1 MTIPT
6 LSSNSPAGDAP
17 APSRTP
23 PSVLILT
30 KNEDANIEQCL
41 RSVSFSDD
49 IVVLDSFSDDRTVE
63 IASKFPNVRVVQRTF
78 DTEYLQRNFGF
89 ESISYKHPWVYVCDA
104 DERIPDDLRDELIRA
119 VSDPAN
125 THSALRIRYKN
136 YFLGKWI
143 KRSSGY
149 PVWIIRL
156 VRPEKVRYEKRA
168 TNVHPIVEGST
179 GSLRSH
185 FNHYS
190 FNSGLRRWFDKHNFY
205 SDREA
210 YEAVQVRKLGVGKAG
225 SLFARDPM
233 ARRRAFKN
241 AAFFLK
247 GRAFWRF
254 LFQYILKFGFLD
266 GVAGFHYCA
275 MISMYEYWIELK
287 IHEQERSWRERTEDV
302 VKRRLAA
309 DPNGAAR

>member
-1 MTIPT
+1 M
-6 LSSNSPAGDAP
+6 
-17 APSRTP
+17 
-23 PSVLILT
+23 LILT
-30 KNEDANIEQCL
+30 RNEEANIEQCL

-49 IVVLDSFSDDRTVE
+49 IVILDSHSTDHTVE
-63 IASKFPNVRVVQRTF
+63 IASRFPNVRVVQRQF

-89 ESISYKHPWVYVCDA
+89 ESINYKHAWVYVCDA
-104 DERIPDDLRDELIRA
+104 DERIPDDLRDELIQT
-119 VSDPAN
+119 VSDPN
-125 THSALRIRYKN
+125 NPHSALRIRYKN

-179 GSLRSH
+179 GSLKSH

-210 YEAVQVRKLGVGKAG
+210 YEAVQVRNVGMGKAG

-241 AAFFLK
+241 LAFFLK

-254 LFQYILKFGFLD
+254 LFQYVLKLGFLD

-287 IHEQERSWRERTEDV
+287 IHEQERSWRQRTEDI
-302 VKRRLAA
+302 VKRRLSAA
-309 DPNGAAR
+309 PGKGGAR